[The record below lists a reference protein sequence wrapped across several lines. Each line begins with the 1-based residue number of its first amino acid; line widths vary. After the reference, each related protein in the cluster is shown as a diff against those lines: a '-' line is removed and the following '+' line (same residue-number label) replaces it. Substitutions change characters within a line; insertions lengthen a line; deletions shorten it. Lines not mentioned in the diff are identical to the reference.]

1 MVDNSVRIALT
12 APRARR
18 HSDGWRWARL
28 RDAMVPALFLA
39 PALVSLTIWV
49 YAPLVES
56 FRFSFYEW
64 NLLPTAPMT
73 YVGLENYA
81 RLLALPEM
89 RQAAVNTVCYT
100 LGLLPFTVALPLG
113 VALLAR
119 GIDPRAGAIYRAVI
133 FLPMIIAPVVV
144 AVVWRW
150 LLSPDYGIVN
160 YLLGVVGIAPVGFL
174 NDPDVALWT
183 ILFITGWKLVGFS
196 VLLFA
201 AAISNI
207 DRGLIEAARLD
218 GAGEWQVAMRIIV
231 PLVSPVILLLVTLT
245 LLHGAQWSFIY
256 INVLTQ
262 GGPLQ
267 STTNLYYLL
276 WDYGFGNF
284 AIGWSTAA
292 GMILFAVFGLIA
304 LLCVRMMNR
313 HAIYEG

>member
-1 MVDNSVRIALT
+1 MVDTIRIAIAGPDRILR
-12 APRARR
+12 PKVRRWGRAQ
-18 HSDGWRWARL
+18 
-28 RDAMVPALFLA
+28 DAIMPALFLA
-39 PALVSLTIWV
+39 PALISLGVWV
-49 YAPLVES
+49 YLPLLQS
-56 FRFSFYEW
+56 LRFSFYEW
-64 NLLPTAPMT
+64 NLLPSSPMVF
-73 YVGLENYA
+73 VGLENYQ
-81 RLLALPEM
+81 RLLELPEM
-89 RQAAVNTVCYT
+89 RQAAINTVCYT

-119 GIDPRAGAIYRAVI
+119 GIAPRASAIYRAII
-133 FLPMIIAPVVV
+133 FLPMIVAPVVV

-160 YLLGVVGIAPVGFL
+160 QLLHWVGIAPIGFL
-174 NDPDVALWT
+174 QDPAVALWS

-196 VLLFA
+196 VLLYA
-201 AAISNI
+201 AAIANI

-218 GAGEWQVAMRIIV
+218 GAGEWQVARRIIV
-231 PLVSPVILLLVTLT
+231 PLVSPVTLLLVTLT

-267 STTNLYYLL
+267 ATTNLYYLL
-276 WDYGFGNF
+276 YDYGFGNF

-292 GMILFAVFGLIA
+292 GMILFAIFGVVA
-304 LLCVRMMNR
+304 LLCVRMMSR